1 MRIRIIL
8 QVVIDIFIEVGS
20 IFPLLLLADD
30 IELFVYK
37 ALFILLV
44 LFPLSLVITT
54 LNLII
59 FGNQSI
65 GMKITG
71 LIYVDINHKKATRK
85 QVIKASLL
93 YPGWIRNNFIKYIDG
108 PENKDFEIHHL
119 GIQII
124 LKKDCK
130 DD

>member
-1 MRIRIIL
+1 MKFRKITQEII
-8 QVVIDIFIEVGS
+8 DAFIEVG
-20 IFPLLLLADD
+20 LLSPIVILLND
-30 IELFVYK
+30 IESFVFRT
-37 ALFILLV
+37 LFILFV
-44 LFPLSLVITT
+44 VFPLYSVLDI

-85 QVIKASLL
+85 HVLKGILL
-93 YPGWIRNNFIKYIDG
+93 YPSWIRKNFVNHITGVEYKEWEVY
-108 PENKDFEIHHL
+108 HT
-119 GIQII
+119 GIQMV

-130 DD
+130 DE